1 MGYKIY
7 HDIEFVFFLLMT
19 SLFGIFIKLELLVVS
34 AMLLNT
40 VKSMVL
46 E

>member
-1 MGYKIY
+1 
-7 HDIEFVFFLLMT
+7 MT
-19 SLFGIFIKLELLVVS
+19 SLFGIFIKLVLLVVN

-46 E
+46 ELCLFVASSCKRRYFI